1 MEPRVIKSESE
12 YKIAIAEVERLIAL
26 DPEPATPDAERLD
39 LLAMLIEAYEKKRF
53 PIALPSPID
62 AILFR
67 MEEQG
72 LLQKDL
78 IPYIGSKS
86 KVSEVLSGKRPL
98 TIQMIRELHAG
109 LNIPLEVLLQTPAE
123 GTNNVIEIDW
133 QKFPIGE
140 MIKRSWISSSYHDVR
155 AHAFAL
161 MQTFLEPL
169 GGKLPEAALCRRT
182 WSKLS
187 EKDDEM
193 YALIAWTARVLIRA
207 REECCVA
214 EYKPGTVSKD
224 FIKEI
229 VHLSW
234 SDQGP
239 LLAQEFLAKNGIA
252 LIIEPRLPKTKLDG
266 GAMLDEN
273 GRPVIGITIR
283 YNRIDNFWHT
293 LGHEL
298 SHVALHLRNKENMF
312 IDDIETGHF
321 ENAKEVEADNLCQ
334 EILIP
339 RKKWKNSRAYI
350 QKTPSA
356 IMELAKQLS
365 IHPAIIAGRIR
376 HETKNFSILNELI
389 GHGLVKKQ
397 FQNVS

>member
-1 MEPRVIKSESE
+1 MQSILNSFAEEIKMEPRVIKSESE

-187 EKDDEM
+187 C
-193 YALIAWTARVLIRA
+193 RSRGRA
-207 REECCVA
+207 RRRSPPIRMWRGRSA
-214 EYKPGTVSKD
+214 T
-224 FIKEI
+224 
-229 VHLSW
+229 
-234 SDQGP
+234 
-239 LLAQEFLAKNGIA
+239 ATFLYV
-252 LIIEPRLPKTKLDG
+252 T
-266 GAMLDEN
+266 
-273 GRPVIGITIR
+273 RPVDTIC
-283 YNRIDNFWHT
+283 
-293 LGHEL
+293 L
-298 SHVALHLRNKENMF
+298 
-312 IDDIETGHF
+312 
-321 ENAKEVEADNLCQ
+321 
-334 EILIP
+334 
-339 RKKWKNSRAYI
+339 
-350 QKTPSA
+350 
-356 IMELAKQLS
+356 
-365 IHPAIIAGRIR
+365 
-376 HETKNFSILNELI
+376 
-389 GHGLVKKQ
+389 
-397 FQNVS
+397 